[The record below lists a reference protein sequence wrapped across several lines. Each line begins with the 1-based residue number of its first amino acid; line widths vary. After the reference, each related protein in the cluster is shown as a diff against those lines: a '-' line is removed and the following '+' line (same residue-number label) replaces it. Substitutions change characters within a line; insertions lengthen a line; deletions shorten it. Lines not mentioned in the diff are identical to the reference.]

1 MRTAFPGALFY
12 AARLRAPGFFVMSTC
27 FSTLCI
33 FILSKTL
40 FKKSKTGLFPSSCR
54 YIEIEYSSFH

>member
-1 MRTAFPGALFY
+1 
-12 AARLRAPGFFVMSTC
+12 MSTV

-40 FKKSKTGLFPSSCR
+40 FKKSKTPLLSTIIFYFETINSLFATVLF
-54 YIEIEYSSFH
+54 IIL